1 MYDPSSGTVQ
11 PQAVTVARMDDN
23 DAVIQSGLK
32 PGQQVVIAGVHV
44 LNAGQKVTVFQ
55 SKYDVVRNPQAQD
68 ATNSVV
74 TGGAAPAASK

>member
-1 MYDPSSGTVQ
+1 MFDPATSAVQ
-11 PQAVTVARMDDN
+11 PQQVKVARMDGN